1 MKTNS
6 FLCTVLLCSTALFSF
21 SVQAKPGPTGE
32 TYTASAKTFQQA
44 CRGKSAGSPV
54 SLALNGVIFN
64 GSCQVILVPNNAS
77 AARTVEDSLLT
88 QACTGKPNQSV
99 TATLNGQEVKGKC
112 VLSFHSIE
120 PATAP

>member
-1 MKTNS
+1 MKNIP
-6 FLCTVLLCSTALFSF
+6 FLCTALFCSASLFSF
-21 SVQAKPGPTGE
+21 PVQAKPVSSGE

-44 CRGKSAGSPV
+44 CRGKSEGTPV

-64 GSCQVILVPNNAS
+64 GSCQVMLVPGNANT
-77 AARTVEDSLLT
+77 ARTVEDAALT
-88 QACTGKPNQSV
+88 QACAGKAHENV